1 MAEQSPAPASVP
13 GSEQDIEPIM
23 GAPAVLELVTRLA
36 QTLAEEGISYCH
48 WKSNAF
54 LDRSASGENDLDLL
68 IDRAHGER
76 FVGILLRLGFKEAF
90 APREAA
96 LPGVRDFYG
105 YDAPTGRWVHVHAHF
120 QLILGNDLSKN
131 YRLSLER
138 EYLASC
144 SQGDLFRLPA
154 PEFELLV
161 LVIRMVL
168 KHSTWDSILMRHGAL
183 TKTERRELEVLST
196 EENFAKVEAILSLVP
211 GLDRTLFDL
220 CLRSLRPGC
229 STWTRVRAGERLQTI
244 LRAWARYPHGVDV
257 LLKFIRRVEQPFA
270 RRVLHLRPKNRL
282 ANGGLFIAIVGG
294 DGAGKTTL
302 IDAVNA
308 WLSAKFEVRTFHMGK
323 PAWSL
328 TTVLLRGLLKVG
340 TLLRLYPFEGD
351 TYEQSAGPHG
361 LPWFIRAVCTAR
373 DRLLTYQQ
381 ARRFSSSGGLALCD
395 RYSFPGFMHMDGPQC
410 EGAVQSERVT
420 GLYKFL
426 IEREKIY
433 YQRIP
438 PPDLLIVL
446 KLDPEIAVQ
455 RKTEETALSVR
466 ARSTEVWGLDW
477 DAVSGHVI
485 DASCPR
491 DEVLAQVQALI
502 WEHL

>member
-1 MAEQSPAPASVP
+1 MEES
-13 GSEQDIEPIM
+13 
-23 GAPAVLELVTRLA
+23 AVLELVARLA
-36 QTLAEEGISYCH
+36 HVLADERIEYCH
-48 WKSNAF
+48 WKSNAY

-68 IDRAHGER
+68 IGRSHGER
-76 FVGILLRLGFKEAF
+76 FVGILLRLGFKETF
-90 APREAA
+90 APHEAA

-105 YDAPTGRWVHVHAHF
+105 YDMPTGRWVHVHAHF

-131 YRLSLER
+131 YRLPLER
-138 EYLASC
+138 EYLASS
-144 SQGDLFRLPA
+144 SQGNLFRLPA

-168 KHSTWDSILMRHGAL
+168 KHSTWDSILMRHGSL

-196 EENFAKVEAILSLVP
+196 EENLAKMGALLPLVP
-211 GLDRTLFDL
+211 GLDRSLFDL

-229 STWTRVRAGERLQTI
+229 PPWTRVRAGERLQAL
-244 LRAWARYPHGVDV
+244 LRAWARYPHTVDV
-257 LLKFIRRVEQPFA
+257 LLKLIRRVTQPFA
-270 RRVLHLRPKNRL
+270 RRVLRIRPKNRL
-282 ANGGLFIAIVGG
+282 VNGGLFVAVVGG

-308 WLSAKFEVRTFHMGK
+308 WLSAKFKVKTFHMGK

-340 TLLRLYPFEGD
+340 TLLRLYSFEGD

-373 DRLLTYQQ
+373 DRSLTYQQ

-420 GLYKFL
+420 GLRKFL
-426 IEREKIY
+426 IEQEKNF
-433 YQRIP
+433 YQHIP

-446 KLDPEIAVQ
+446 KLDPEIAIQ

-477 DAVSGHVI
+477 DAVSGHII
-485 DASCPR
+485 DASRPR
-491 DEVLAQVQALI
+491 DEVLAQVQALL

>member
-1 MAEQSPAPASVP
+1 MEKS
-13 GSEQDIEPIM
+13 
-23 GAPAVLELVTRLA
+23 AVLELVARLG
-36 QTLAEEGISYCH
+36 QTLADERIEYCH
-48 WKSNAF
+48 WKSNAY

-76 FVGILLRLGFKEAF
+76 FVRILLRLGFKEAF

-105 YDAPTGRWVHVHAHF
+105 WDVPTRRWVHVHAHF

-131 YRLSLER
+131 YRLPLER
-138 EYLASC
+138 EYLASS

-154 PEFELLV
+154 PEFELLI

-168 KHSTWDSILMRHGAL
+168 KHSAWDSILMRHGAL

-196 EENFAKVEAILSLVP
+196 EENLTKVEALLPLVP
-211 GLDRTLFDL
+211 GLDRSLFDL
-220 CLRSLRPGC
+220 CLRSLQTGC
-229 STWTRVRAGERLQTI
+229 PIWMRIRAGERLQVL
-244 LRAWARYPHGVDV
+244 LRGWARYPHGVDV

-270 RRVLHLRPKNRL
+270 RRMLHIRPKNRL

-302 IDAVNA
+302 TDAVHA
-308 WLSAKFEVRTFHMGK
+308 WLSVKFEVQAFHMGK

-340 TLLRLYPFEGD
+340 TLLGLYPFEGD

-373 DRLLTYQQ
+373 DRSLTYQQ

-395 RYSFPGFMHMDGPQC
+395 RYSFSGLMHMDGPQC
-410 EGAVQSERVT
+410 EGAVHPERVT

-426 IEREKIY
+426 IEQEKIY

-477 DAVSGHVI
+477 DVVSGHVI
-485 DASCPR
+485 DASRPR

>member
-1 MAEQSPAPASVP
+1 MEES
-13 GSEQDIEPIM
+13 
-23 GAPAVLELVTRLA
+23 AVLDLVAKLA
-36 QTLAEEGISYCH
+36 QTLADEEIAYCH
-48 WKSNAF
+48 WKSNAY

-68 IDRAHGER
+68 IDRVHAER

-105 YDAPTGRWVHVHAHF
+105 YDVPTGRWVHVHAHF

-131 YRLSLER
+131 YRLPLER
-138 EYLASC
+138 EYLASS
-144 SQGDLFRLPA
+144 SQGNLFRLPA
-154 PEFELLV
+154 PEFELLA

-168 KHSTWDSILMRHGAL
+168 KHSTWDSILMRHGSL

-196 EENFAKVEAILSLVP
+196 EENLAKVETLLPLVP
-211 GLDRTLFDL
+211 GLDRSLFDL
-220 CLRSLRPGC
+220 CLRSLRAGC
-229 STWTRVRAGERLQTI
+229 PTWTRVRAGERLQA
-244 LRAWARYPHGVDV
+244 LLHAWARYPHAVDV

-270 RRVLHLRPKNRL
+270 RRVLRIRPKNRL

-302 IDAVNA
+302 IDAINA
-308 WLSAKFEVRTFHMGK
+308 WLSARFEVKAFHMGK

-373 DRLLTYQQ
+373 DRSLTYWQ

-395 RYSFPGFMHMDGPQC
+395 RYSFPGFLHMDGPQC
-410 EGAVQSERVT
+410 ESAALQSEQVT
-420 GLYKFL
+420 QLHKFL
-426 IEREKIY
+426 IEQEKNF

-446 KLDPEIAVQ
+446 RLDPEIAVQ

-466 ARSTEVWGLDW
+466 ARSTEVWDLDW

-485 DASCPR
+485 DASRPR
-491 DEVLAQVQALI
+491 NEVLAQVQALI